1 MLFALLSRPVD
12 SAGLDPLIGLLPVA
26 IPPLAWV
33 VVGVGILIVI
43 SIALYAELV
52 LAEGTHLG
60 QWTVTAL
67 YNATAHRYEAIKQF
81 NPTHDDSDLGEP
93 LLLALEAAGV
103 TQPRILDVGA
113 GTGRLARTLARQP
126 NFTGHLIGLDPARQM
141 LAHADAPH
149 TTFVLGRGETLP
161 FPTASVDAVVCLETL
176 EFTTRPAAVLAECVR
191 VLRPGGVLLITNR
204 VGLDRW
210 LLAGKIWTRPQFRRV
225 LGQHPLSEIQVY
237 PWLDIYDLAWA
248 TKTTA

>member
-1 MLFALLSRPVD
+1 MPFALLSRPVD
-12 SAGLDPLIGLLPVA
+12 SAGLELLIHRLPVA
-26 IPPLAWV
+26 IPPLVWV
-33 VVGVGILIVI
+33 VVGVVLLLGL
-43 SIALYAELV
+43 ALYVELV

-67 YNATAHRYEAIKQF
+67 YNATAHRYESIKQF
-81 NPTHDDSDLGEP
+81 NPTHDDRDLGEP

-103 TQPRILDVGA
+103 PQPRILDVGA

-126 NFTGHLIGLDPARQM
+126 NFHGHLIGLDPAQRM
-141 LAHADAPH
+141 LAHAAAPH
-149 TTFVLGRGETLP
+149 TTLLLGRGETLP
-161 FPTASVDAVVCLETL
+161 FPDASFDAVACLETL
-176 EFTTRPAAVLAECVR
+176 EFTARPATVLAECVR
-191 VLRPGGVLLITNR
+191 VLRPGGTLLLTNR

-210 LLAGKIWTRPQFRRV
+210 LLAGKIWTRPQFRHW